1 MKKILAFATAFS
13 CFVLNSFAQP
23 TTNPT
28 TPPARNA
35 SQVISV
41 YTGVYNDLT
50 GVNFNPNWGQS
61 GFGSATTFTL
71 SGNEMRHYPNMN
83 YQGIDIKNNGA
94 NPAQNVSSLD
104 SLHLDIWSSNCTS
117 IDIFLVT
124 DGFGERLINRPL
136 TLNSWNSINIALSA
150 YAALG
155 IPLTGIK
162 EFKFVTTAPASG
174 ANIYV
179 DNIYFF
185 TNSTLPTL
193 SNFSIPSKFIGDAP
207 FKITPPTSN
216 SSGAFS
222 YISSNLNVA
231 TISNDSIIIVG
242 GGSAVITATQ
252 AAAGSF
258 ASGSITANF
267 VVNVAPLST
276 NAPTPTKP
284 ASRVISLFSDA
295 YGNRP
300 VTEWRTSWSGAGPV
314 TDTAINGNNI
324 KKYVNVDFVGIEFPA
339 IDVSLADSVHISV
352 WTPSAPTFAIKLVN
366 QGGGPTNENIVSF
379 RPNAGSHT
387 YGPKPTQGEWN
398 VYSIPLSLFATPNGA
413 LQLTNRNNLFQILFV
428 GDAPFT
434 NNTYYI
440 DNLYFSSTNNV
451 LNPLPVDF
459 QSFSIT
465 KSSNGA
471 QLSWIVANEINLKSY
486 EVERSADG
494 RNFKAIATINAVGT
508 EKYNY
513 TDKELSNGIN
523 YYRIKAIDKDG
534 SFKYSVTKNI
544 AHNANG
550 KVEYSIYPNP
560 AKNELVIKN
569 LVGTN
574 DISLV
579 DATGKV
585 VLRKSNVTSGL
596 IELNIASLPNG
607 FYTVLIND
615 GTETKSLRVVV
626 GK

>member
-35 SQVISV
+35 SQVISI
-41 YTGVYNDLT
+41 YSGAYNSLT

-94 NPAQNVSSLD
+94 NPPQNVSSLD
-104 SLHLDIWSSNCTS
+104 SLHLDIWSDNCTA

-124 DGFGERLINRPL
+124 ESNGERLISRSL
-136 TLNSWNSINIALSA
+136 TLNTWNSINIALSA

-162 EFKFVTTAPASG
+162 EFKFVTTNPGAG

-185 TNSTLPTL
+185 TNATLPTL
-193 SNFSIPSKFIGDAP
+193 SNFSIPAKLITDAP
-207 FKITPPTSN
+207 FTITPPTSN

-222 YISSNLNVA
+222 YISSNPNVA
-231 TISNDSIIIVG
+231 TISGDVITIVG
-242 GGSAVITATQ
+242 GGTSTITATQ
-252 AAAGSF
+252 AAAGAF
-258 ASGSITANF
+258 ASGSITATL
-267 VVNVAPLST
+267 VVSVGPLNT
-276 NAPTPTKP
+276 NAPNPTKP
-284 ASRVISLFSDA
+284 ASRVISLFSDSYA
-295 YGNRP
+295 NRP

-314 TDTAINGNNI
+314 SDTVVNGNNI
-324 KKYVNVDFVGIEFPA
+324 KKYTAVDFVGIEFPP
-339 IDVSLADSVHISV
+339 IDATLADSVHISV
-352 WTPSAPTFAIKLVN
+352 WTPSAATFAIKLVN
-366 QGGGPTNENIVSF
+366 TGGGPANENIVSF

-387 YGPKPTQGEWN
+387 YGPKPEQGKWN
-398 VYSIPLSLFATPNGA
+398 NYSIPLSLFATPNGA
-413 LQLTNRNNLFQILFV
+413 LQLTNRSSLFQILFV
-428 GDAPFT
+428 GDAPFGD
-434 NNTYYI
+434 NTYYI

-459 QSFSIT
+459 KSFEIKKNANT
-465 KSSNGA
+465 A
-471 QLSWIVANEINLKSY
+471 DLTWTVANEVNLAAY
-486 EVERSADG
+486 EVEKSTNGREFSKIGSVNADSKD
-494 RNFKAIATINAVGT
+494 RYSF
-508 EKYNY
+508 
-513 TDKELSNGIN
+513 TDKDLVNGIN
-523 YYRIKAIDKDG
+523 YYRIKSLDKDG
-534 SFKYSVTKNI
+534 AFKYSITKNI
-544 AHNANG
+544 SHNTRG

-585 VLRKSNVTSGL
+585 VLRRSNVTDGL
-596 IELNIASLPNG
+596 ISLNVASLTNG